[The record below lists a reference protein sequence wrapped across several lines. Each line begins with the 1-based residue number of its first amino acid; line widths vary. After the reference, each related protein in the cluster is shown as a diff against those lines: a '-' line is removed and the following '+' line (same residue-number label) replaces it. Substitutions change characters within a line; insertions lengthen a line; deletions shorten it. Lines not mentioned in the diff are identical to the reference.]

1 MPRLETELARTI
13 LARNL
18 NVRKGESVVIE
29 SWTHGLP
36 YVPAFVEEVRRL
48 GADPMVIYEDERA
61 WWSAVSGGRAKSVGR
76 MSRSERAALEAA
88 DVYVYFWGP
97 EDRPRA
103 DALPD
108 RVGTP
113 AFDFNEGWYKIGRSH
128 GLRGCRMSVAYATD
142 PAAKVLGLDGARWRQ
157 KIATAGLADAKH
169 MQAAGTKV
177 AARLEAGS
185 ELRIRHKNG
194 TDLSLGLAGY
204 DARVETGL
212 VDKAARARPY
222 GFLTNS
228 PAGTVLVA
236 LDEKVAEGVIVS
248 NHPYIQPGFRAG
260 TGRWEFSGGH
270 LVTFSY
276 DHDGKVAEERY
287 RAAGPGK
294 DRPAMFGVGL
304 NPKGRGIPQ
313 YEEIE
318 SGMTLLGIGGN
329 SFLGGKT
336 DLAFQLYA
344 MLRGADVDVDG
355 VSIVRAGR
363 VG

>member
-1 MPRLETELARTI
+1 MPRLESELARTI

-29 SWTHGLP
+29 SWTHGLT
-36 YVPAFVEEVRRL
+36 YVPAFVEETRRL
-48 GADPMVIYEDERA
+48 GAEPMVIYEDERA
-61 WWSAVSGGRAKSVGR
+61 WWSAVAGGRAKSVGR

-108 RVGTP
+108 RVATP
-113 AFDFNEGWYKIGRSH
+113 AFAFNEGWYSIGRKR

-142 PAAKVLGLDGARWRQ
+142 PAAKVLGLDGVRWRRQ
-157 KIATAGLADAKH
+157 IAAAGLADANR
-169 MQAAGTKV
+169 MQATGEKV
-177 AARLEAGS
+177 AARLASGS

-194 TDLSLGLAGY
+194 TDMLLGLDGHEP
-204 DARVETGL
+204 RVEAGL
-212 VDKAARARPY
+212 VDKSARGRRY
-222 GFLTNS
+222 GFLANS

-236 LDEKVAEGVIVS
+236 LDEKVAEGVIAS
-248 NHPYIQPGFRAG
+248 NQPYVQPGFRAG
-260 TGRWEFSGGH
+260 TGRWEFASGK
-270 LVTFSY
+270 LVSFSY
-276 DHDGKVAEERY
+276 DDDGKVAEQRY
-287 RAAGPGK
+287 RGAGEGK

-304 NPKGRGIPQ
+304 NPKGRSIPQ

-318 SGMTLLGIGGN
+318 SGMSLLGVGGN
-329 SFLGGKT
+329 AFLGGKT
-336 DLAFQLYA
+336 GLDFQLFSL
-344 MLRGADVDVDG
+344 LRGADVDVDG
-355 VSIVRAGR
+355 TPIVRAGR